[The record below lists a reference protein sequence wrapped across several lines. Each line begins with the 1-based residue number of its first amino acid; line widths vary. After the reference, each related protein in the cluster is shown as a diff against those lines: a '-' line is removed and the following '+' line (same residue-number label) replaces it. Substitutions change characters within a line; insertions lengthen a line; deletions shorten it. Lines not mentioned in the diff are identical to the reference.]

1 MILTSVSLSRFR
13 NIAGAEIDF
22 SPGVNVLWGENA
34 QGKSNILEAIYYCA
48 RGRSFRGAPEKLL
61 IQTGEEMA
69 DILVTFRSEK
79 SSYDSTLRY
88 VFPKEGKKVMERDGI
103 RIRSAGEMVGRL
115 SAILFTPQHLS
126 LVSGSPGERRAFLD
140 VAIAMC
146 HPPYVRALSVYKR
159 ALEER
164 NALLRESA
172 RTGLS
177 PDASLLE
184 TYADTLSEAGAFI
197 VTVRGDYIRR
207 LDILAAEQMLSLSG
221 GRDALSLSYR
231 PDILDAYTPPE
242 KAELSAPLPTRGDP
256 AVRDALRNAFLSDV
270 PREILLKTTCFG
282 PQKDDLEILLNGQPA
297 RQFASQG
304 QCRSTVLSLK
314 LSEGTL
320 SALLLGER
328 PLYLLDDVLSEL
340 DESRR
345 TYLLTKLKDDQL
357 ILTSCEPDFRVRNAL
372 DFPDARRLQVING
385 TVTPME

>member
-1 MILTSVSLSRFR
+1 MTLTSVSLSRYR
-13 NIAGAEIDF
+13 NITDAKIEF

-61 IQTGEEMA
+61 IQNGEDLA
-69 DILVTFRSEK
+69 DISVRFQSER
-79 SSYDSTLRY
+79 SSYESTLRY

-126 LVSGSPGERRAFLD
+126 LVTGSPAERRAFLD

-146 HPPYVRALSVYKR
+146 YPPYVRALSVYKR

-164 NALLRESA
+164 NALIREA
-172 RTGLS
+172 AKVPCFPDRTLI
-177 PDASLLE
+177 E
-184 TYADTLSEAGAFI
+184 TYAETLSETGSFI
-197 VTVRGDYIRR
+197 AAVRGEFLRR
-207 LDILAAEQMLSLSG
+207 LDVLAKEQMYALSG
-221 GRDALSLSYR
+221 GRDTLSLTYR
-231 PDILDAYTPPE
+231 PDTATLSEPHGDAD
-242 KAELSAPLPTRGDP
+242 LSAPLPDRGDP
-256 AVRDALRNAFLSDV
+256 VYKAELKDWLLNDL
-270 PREILLKTTCFG
+270 PREVILKTTFHG
-282 PQKDDLEILLNGQPA
+282 PQKDDFDITLNGQPA

-320 SALLLGER
+320 SSLLLGER

-340 DESRR
+340 DENRR
-345 TYLLTKLKDDQL
+345 TYLLTKLREDQL
-357 ILTSCEPDFRVRNAL
+357 ILTSCEPDFRVRDSL
-372 DFPDARRLQVING
+372 SFPDTKRLQVING
-385 TVTPME
+385 TVTPMG